1 MHQHECNNMC
11 LALGLILTQQKLLF
25 PMFEC
30 SHNYIIK
37 SIHAISKDC
46 FRVCCHFMVVAG
58 GFNHEIGPSVTKF
71 MTAFML

>member
-1 MHQHECNNMC
+1 MQQHVSSLRIDFNSTK
-11 LALGLILTQQKLLF
+11 IIISY
-25 PMFEC
+25 FEC
-30 SHNYIIK
+30 SRNYIIK
-37 SIHAISKDC
+37 SIHAISKEC